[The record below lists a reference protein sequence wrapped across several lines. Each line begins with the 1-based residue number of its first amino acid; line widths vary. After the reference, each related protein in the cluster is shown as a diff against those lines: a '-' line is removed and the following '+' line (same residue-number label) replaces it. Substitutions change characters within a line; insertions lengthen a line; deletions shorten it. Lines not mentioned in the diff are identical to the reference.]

1 MGNAGEEFAPAQAVR
16 PRQTLTRTASSPRQG
31 GSGSRRKTRFR
42 GRTRHLRRDRVTSAG
57 HSQCMK
63 QAVSGRQRQPGHTD
77 PGTYAHARRSL
88 AGTGFP
94 SLLDNGL
101 VILDA
106 AGRIQRAN
114 DSLALWLGVP
124 PQDLPGGSLP
134 SLLGRRHRAW
144 EGAFS
149 EFLQTAADFDRIE
162 LFAEDP
168 PGPERLI
175 VDVCRHG
182 ADWFVRLESALPPAR
197 EWETLFPPEQWGR
210 VAAHQAYQR
219 LLRAEAQL
227 ENLNLRWPG
236 ILFSQ
241 RPDFSFSYISPRVE
255 ELTGVPAREWRRSSD
270 YFWRVVHEADVEM
283 LLHRLRRADWP
294 EEGGVLTYRI
304 RHLHTGRVS
313 YLWEY
318 RQPLRTSG
326 GLLLGYE
333 GLWLDITR
341 QTVAERRLLTMSWK
355 ETLGTLTLGL
365 AHDFCNIMT
374 GIISLSETYQA
385 ELETHSRLREGLE
398 LIRVTAMEA
407 SQLAHRFRQLHQGMP
422 GEKNFHDLNEIVRSM
437 AEILR
442 KVLPRRVKVGVE
454 LASDPCPVYLDAVEL
469 RQVLVNLA
477 LNAAEAMPQGG
488 QLLFRTSIHYER
500 PPVVPVQGQ
509 WPRLPL
515 IGLAVQ
521 DTGMGIPARLLHAIF
536 DPFFTTKPLGK
547 GSGLG
552 LYNTRL
558 FVERHGAAIS
568 VETAEN
574 QGTTFHLW
582 FPQAELDAPPQSAAP
597 SCTSSRSV
605 RHTLLV
611 VGPPGTALDQ
621 LVARLREIGL
631 YVAPAH
637 SESEALELL
646 HSPYFHFTG
655 LMILCTEGGR
665 PQGRL
670 LDRVRAENLP
680 LKTFFLTTCNQDEL
694 DTTLLERVD
703 LVLPADLPPAE
714 WQQRLRSV
722 LDAS

>member
-1 MGNAGEEFAPAQAVR
+1 
-16 PRQTLTRTASSPRQG
+16 
-31 GSGSRRKTRFR
+31 
-42 GRTRHLRRDRVTSAG
+42 
-57 HSQCMK
+57 MK
-63 QAVSGRQRQPGHTD
+63 QAVSGRQRQPGDAGAGSGFGDLRTAAAIA
-77 PGTYAHARRSL
+77 PG
-88 AGTGFP
+88 

-101 VILDA
+101 AVLDPT
-106 AGRIQRAN
+106 GRILRAN

-124 PQDLPGGSLP
+124 AQELPGCSLP
-134 SLLGRRHRAW
+134 GLLGRCHQAW
-144 EGAFS
+144 EVALLD
-149 EFLQTAADFDRIE
+149 FLRTASDFDRLE

-168 PGPERLI
+168 HGPQRLI
-175 VDVCRHG
+175 LDVCRHG
-182 ADWFVRLESALPPAR
+182 QDWFVRLESALPPAR
-197 EWETLFPPEQWGR
+197 DWESLFPPERWGR

-283 LLHRLRRADWP
+283 LLNRLRRSDWP
-294 EEGGVLTYRI
+294 EQGGVITYRI

-318 RQPLRTSG
+318 RQPLRTPG

-385 ELETHSRLREGLE
+385 ELETNSRLREGLE
-398 LIRVTAMEA
+398 LIRATAMEA
-407 SQLAHRFRQLHQGMP
+407 SQLAHRFRQLHQGTP

-437 AEILR
+437 AEVLR
-442 KVLPRRVKVGVE
+442 KVLPRRVKVAVE
-454 LASDPCPVYLDAVEL
+454 LAPGQCPVYLDAVEL

-477 LNAAEAMPQGG
+477 LNAAEAMPHGG
-488 QLLFRTSIHYER
+488 QLTFRTSIHHEQ
-500 PPVVPVQGQ
+500 PPVTPLQGQ
-509 WPRLPL
+509 MPRLPL

-521 DTGMGIPARLLHAIF
+521 DTGTGIPTRLLHAIF

-558 FVERHGAAIS
+558 FAERHGAAIS

-582 FPQAELDAPPQSAAP
+582 FPQAELDAQPKLNGAGAGTPRP
-597 SCTSSRSV
+597 V
-605 RHTLLV
+605 RHTLLAL
-611 VGPPGTALDQ
+611 GPPGPALDQ
-621 LVARLREIGL
+621 LVSRLRETGL

-646 HSPYFHFTG
+646 HSPYFQFTG
-655 LMILCTEGGR
+655 LIILCTEGTG
-665 PQGRL
+665 PHGRL
-670 LDRVRAENLP
+670 LDRIRAENLP
-680 LKTFFLTTCNQDEL
+680 LKTFFVTACNQDEL
-694 DTTLLERVD
+694 DTSLLERVD
-703 LVLPADLPPAE
+703 LVLPADLPSAE
-714 WQQRLRSV
+714 WQNRLRTV
-722 LDAS
+722 LEAP